1 MERLTISID
10 DDLAREFD
18 AWIAA
23 KGYLNRSEAVRDLV
37 REKLGA
43 ELLDAGKAK
52 WCIATLTYV
61 YDRTEHAVAARV
73 IQWQHAHH
81 DLVVTS
87 HSAPL
92 DHRDCLETVIAR
104 GKASNLEACARQLIA
119 TKGIRHGN
127 LHLVPLRT
135 TVAHVHHGVASHHH
149 SHHHL
154 QPIS

>member
-1 MERLTISID
+1 MERFTISID
-10 DDLAREFD
+10 DELAQEFD
-18 AWIAA
+18 SWIAA

-43 ELLDAGKAK
+43 DSLDAGRAK

-61 YDRTEHAVAARV
+61 YDRSEPTVAARV
-73 IQWQHAHH
+73 TQWQHDHH

-92 DHRDCLETVIAR
+92 DHRDCLETVVAR
-104 GKASNLEACARQLIA
+104 GKVSNLEACARQLIA
-119 TKGIRHGN
+119 TRGVRHGN
-127 LHLVPLRT
+127 LHLVPLRST
-135 TVAHVHHGVASHHH
+135 HAHTHDGTASDHH

-154 QPIS
+154 QPLS